1 MDDANSSVAGKWA
14 SRLWYTALAVSFVL
28 SIWAA
33 ARGGYIGPD
42 YDKHFSRL
50 TDSSKLLDFSASNPP
65 IYYVAG
71 HLLFRI
77 VGPSNGFPIALSIIQ
92 AAVNIVALWFFV
104 RYSRTSFPSTIVCFS
119 LNCFLA
125 LLPVRVI
132 HSVVLGADCTTIPLF
147 VLLLF
152 CFDRFLATESPRNA
166 SYFGAALAVAVFTKY
181 SFLALLP
188 ATLIILIVLNF
199 RRVWPFPRFIS
210 ICAAALVLPA
220 SLAVYSFWASARVHG
235 YNTEKHWRV
244 RGVPPDMD
252 LADLLSLKAT
262 DIELFR
268 APEYFNSNIRAP
280 HRHSYLVLSHM
291 GTFTDPM
298 NLFQDLTVPQRF
310 GAILIPDQKTRR
322 PWKTPV
328 MEASMAVGVVW
339 TALALIGTA
348 WTLFAAVRHLARDQ
362 LQREDLAA
370 LFGTS
375 FFLLMFLPIP
385 FVHAGALFG
394 YWTPRLIL
402 PALLYFFW
410 AGFLFLDRKIVPH
423 VRWVSSAT
431 LALVLVQCLVAI
443 VILV

>member
-1 MDDANSSVAGKWA
+1 VDDANSSVAGKWA

-42 YDKHFSRL
+42 YDKHFGRL
-50 TDSSKLLDFSASNPP
+50 IDSSKLLDFSASNPP
-65 IYYVAG
+65 IYYVVG
-71 HLLFRI
+71 HALFRI
-77 VGPSNGFPIALSIIQ
+77 IGPTNAFPITLSIIQ
-92 AAVNIVALWFFV
+92 AGANIAALWFFV
-104 RYSRTSFPSTIVCFS
+104 QYLRGSFASSVLCFS
-119 LNCFLA
+119 FACFLA
-125 LLPVRVI
+125 LLPVRMI
-132 HSVVLGADCTTIPLF
+132 HTVAIGADSTTIPLF

-152 CFDRFLATESPRNA
+152 CFDRFLRASSLKNA
-166 SYFGAALAVAVFTKY
+166 LYFGATLAVSVFTKY
-181 SFLALLP
+181 SFMALLP
-188 ATLIILIVLNF
+188 ATLIIMIFLKV
-199 RRVWPFPRFIS
+199 RRAWPFSRLIS

-220 SLAVYSFWASARVHG
+220 SLTVYSFWASARLHG
-235 YNTEKHWRV
+235 YNTEKHWRIQA
-244 RGVPPDMD
+244 VPPDMD
-252 LADLLSLKAT
+252 FADLFGLKAA

-268 APEYFNSNIRAP
+268 APEYFKSNIRAP

-310 GAILIPDQKTRR
+310 GATLIPDQKTRR

-328 MEASMAVGVVW
+328 MEVSMAIGVVW
-339 TALALIGTA
+339 TLLALFGTG
-348 WTLFAAVRHLARDQ
+348 WTLFAAVRHLARDR
-362 LQREDLAA
+362 LEHEDLAA

-410 AGFLFLDRKIVPH
+410 SGFLFLDRKIAPGA
-423 VRWVSSAT
+423 RWVSRAT
-431 LALVLVQCLVAI
+431 LALVLVQCLLTI
-443 VILV
+443 VMLV